1 MTIDV
6 QLSELGHGLL
16 GGGQLAGIN
25 PSEVTLGLGG
35 SNAAHHS
42 DAPEEPLLISSSPV
56 GSLQDED
63 MDDFKVT
70 RSACNLGCTDIDTGI
85 GPISF

>member
-16 GGGQLAGIN
+16 EGSQLTGMN
-25 PSEVTLGLGG
+25 PSELTLELGG
-35 SNAAHHS
+35 SNPGHHP

-70 RSACNLGCTDIDTGI
+70 RIICGGL
-85 GPISF
+85 